1 MSAGA
6 GDSGVAEGG
15 GGAQQTLEE
24 EAEYSGKAGG
34 RVAKGSGG
42 GRGGEP
48 EVREWFVWMK
58 QRENKRHSLDDIII
72 SLPPCMFFCISWLL
86 KVIHLRS
93 ISSNSLAI
101 LL

>member
-6 GDSGVAEGG
+6 GDGGVGEGG
-15 GGAQQTLEE
+15 GGALLQTLEK

-42 GRGGEP
+42 GRGGKP
-48 EVREWFVWMK
+48 EVRGWFVWML

-72 SLPPCMFFCISWLL
+72 SF
-86 KVIHLRS
+86 
-93 ISSNSLAI
+93 
-101 LL
+101 